1 METITLLLLF
11 GFFFIYVCLKLFVSK
26 SQSSFLENFETQ
38 NITGWDRNELD
49 EAKKY
54 ALAKEEFSL
63 KESLVELAIFSF
75 WIFLGLKM
83 IAPLLTSN
91 SLALQT
97 VGIVVFLGVAFIFE
111 LPIKYMH
118 AFDLDKKFG
127 FSVITK
133 KLFWSDRAKE
143 LLITALLAGA
153 LGFVGVY
160 FIANFESWWF
170 FLFLTLAFFIVA
182 ANIVYP
188 NFIAPM
194 FNKFE
199 DLDDTELKETLT
211 QLAQKSGFTL
221 ENIYKIDA
229 GKRDTRL
236 NAYFAGI
243 GKTKKVALY
252 DTLLQK
258 LPKSQICAVIG
269 HELGHFRLG
278 HLKQSIGAMFAMFF
292 LFCFVLGHIPKEIYE
307 ALGLAPTGGSV
318 VVLFL
323 IFSAP
328 AMYVFMPL
336 INGLYKKNEYE
347 ADNYAASL
355 GYKTDMV
362 SALKTLAKE
371 NKAFPF
377 ASKIKI
383 FFDYTHPPITER
395 IKRLEGAA

>member
-199 DLDDTELKETLT
+199 DLDDEELKSGLKA
-211 QLAQKSGFTL
+211 LASKSGFTL

-252 DTLLQK
+252 DTLIQK
-258 LPKSQICAVIG
+258 LPKAQIYAVIG

-278 HLKQSIGAMFAMFF
+278 HLKQSIGAMFVLFF
-292 LFCFVLGHIPKEIYE
+292 IFCFALGHIPNIVYE
-307 ALGLAPTGGSV
+307 SLGLAPTGGSAV
-318 VVLFL
+318 VFFL

-328 AMYVFMPL
+328 AMYIFMPL

-347 ADNYAASL
+347 ADNYAATL
-355 GYKTDMV
+355 GYKNEMIA
-362 SALKTLAKE
+362 ALRTLAKE

-395 IKRLEGAA
+395 IKRLEGAV

>member
-1 METITLLLLF
+1 METISLLLLF

-26 SQSSFLENFETQ
+26 TQSSFLANFQTQ
-38 NITGWDRNELD
+38 NLAGWDESELN

-63 KESLVELAIFSF
+63 KESLAELTIFSF
-75 WIFLGLKM
+75 WIFLGLKTLSG
-83 IAPLLTSN
+83 LLTSD

-97 VGIVVFLGVAFIFE
+97 AGIVVFLVIASIFE
-111 LPIKYMH
+111 LPIKYMS

-127 FSVITK
+127 FSVITQ
-133 KLFWSDRAKE
+133 KLFWSDRLKE
-143 LLITALLAGA
+143 LLITAILAA
-153 LGFVGVY
+153 LLGFAGVY
-160 FIANFESWWF
+160 FIANFESWWI

-199 DLDDTELKETLT
+199 DLDDEELKSGLKA
-211 QLAQKSGFTL
+211 LASKSGFTL

-252 DTLLQK
+252 DTLIQK
-258 LPKSQICAVIG
+258 LPKAQIYAVIG

-278 HLKQSIGAMFAMFF
+278 HLKQSIGAMFVLFF
-292 LFCFVLGHIPKEIYE
+292 IFCFALGHIPNIAYE
-307 ALGLAPTGGSV
+307 SLGLAPTGGSAV
-318 VVLFL
+318 VFFL

-328 AMYVFMPL
+328 AMYIFMPL

-347 ADNYAASL
+347 ADNYAATL
-355 GYKTDMV
+355 GYKNEMIA
-362 SALKTLAKE
+362 ALRTLAKE

-395 IKRLEGAA
+395 IKRLEGAV